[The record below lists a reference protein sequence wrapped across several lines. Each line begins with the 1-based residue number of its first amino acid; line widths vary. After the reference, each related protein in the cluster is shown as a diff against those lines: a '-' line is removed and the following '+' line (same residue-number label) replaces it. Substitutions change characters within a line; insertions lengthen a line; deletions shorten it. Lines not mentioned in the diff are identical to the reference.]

1 MAEEEEESQ
10 DPTPAAPDV
19 RLLRSITLRN
29 ILSFGPDT
37 PPLELRALNVLIGP
51 NGSGKSNLLEAFKV
65 LQEAADSENL
75 RADLKADHWMWKGQT
90 SSNVAII
97 EAHGVD
103 LARESITVENA
114 NYKLIIH
121 EGIGYGWK
129 LDGWKL
135 AERVETYFE
144 HEDDL
149 IISPHFDSTTN
160 KIVAATGGELTTIT
174 EGEYDR
180 LASAMAQLRGLSQY
194 PILSL
199 LSRRFR
205 AIRLY
210 REWTFGRNSGLRLP
224 RPTDERNDFLAE
236 DGSNLGLVLN
246 KLRTYP
252 EVKDQFISALNE
264 LYEGIRDFDVL
275 VEGGTTQIFLRE
287 GNISIPATRLSDGTL
302 RYLCLLA
309 ILLHPTPPPL
319 ICLEEPELGL
329 HPDAIV
335 AVGRL
340 IKEASTR
347 TQLIIT
353 THSRVLIDTFQ
364 DSPDDVVVVSKHDGS
379 TRMERL
385 DADKLRPYL
394 DTYSLSNL
402 WSSGDIGGNRWSS

>member
-1 MAEEEEESQ
+1 MAEENLE
-10 DPTPAAPDV
+10 PTPAAPNGHGPDV

-51 NGSGKSNLLEAFKV
+51 NGSGKSNLLDAVELLRV
-65 LQEAADSENL
+65 SPDTDNL
-75 RADLKADHWMWKGQT
+75 RAELKDDHWFWKGPPRAKIAFVRVHIGLAFVDT
-90 SSNVAII
+90 DVL
-97 EAHGVD
+97 HG
-103 LARESITVENA
+103 LE
-114 NYKLIIH
+114 IH
-121 EGIGYGWK
+121 EHGSADWLLSEDIQSGFTFGDTVYHSEDFESGKDGIKAKIAGIST
-129 LDGWKL
+129 D
-135 AERVETYFE
+135 
-144 HEDDL
+144 
-149 IISPHFDSTTN
+149 ISPDEFN
-160 KIVAATGGELTTIT
+160 VK
-174 EGEYDR
+174 
-180 LASAMAQLRGLSQY
+180 ASALSQLRGRNQY
-194 PILSL
+194 PTLTL
-199 LSRRFR
+199 LTAAYRQ
-205 AIRLY
+205 IRLY
-210 REWTFGRNSGLRLP
+210 REWTFGRNSVPRLP
-224 RPTDERNDFLAE
+224 RRTDERNGFLAE

-275 VEGGTTQIFLRE
+275 VEGNTAQIFLRE
-287 GNISIPATRLSDGTL
+287 GNTSIPATRLSDGTL

-335 AVGRL
+335 AVGKL

-364 DSPDDVVVVSKHDGS
+364 DSPEDVVVVSKQDGS

-402 WSSGDIGGNRWSS
+402 WSSGDIGGNRWS